1 MDAQQRAERT
11 GLAMRVVLQARAPEG
26 KIELLRRELRQV
38 DCERMALHRPFGLGA
53 SEQLTRELA
62 QGIAANCLG
71 LAKQQRV
78 QRREI

>member
-1 MDAQQRAERT
+1 
-11 GLAMRVVLQARAPEG
+11 MRVVLQARAPEG
-26 KIELLRRELRQV
+26 KIELLRRKLRQV

-78 QRREI
+78 QRREIG